1 MCRILSLAKPPSKK
15 KAEMLAAKKELILK
29 ELAEGIG
36 ATVSAEVDHSGLRSA
51 LRIWFGDLDKKH
63 GPVAELRAHG
73 LKGHRVTLT
82 FGNFSKEVLSQILAA
97 SPEDVQLAR
106 ALVASILPGA
116 DVQIP
121 GQSMSEWKIVDGAFR
136 MMATVR
142 KQEHPLEDTSVIVTC
157 RDVIVPMMAA
167 MAELIGY
174 DVIEDRQ
181 REDEVAAWEGAI
193 LQSVVTRRE
202 RNPRNRLLCIRI
214 HGERCF
220 ACGAEP
226 RLTYGDA
233 GSIIEVHHLEP
244 VSLLLEPRPY
254 DPRTDLVPL
263 CPNCHRTVHTRRP
276 VPLTMAELKAILGT
290 SYV

>member
-1 MCRILSLAKPPSKK
+1 MFRILNRVKHPPKK
-15 KAEMLAAKKELILK
+15 KAEMLSAKKELILK
-29 ELAEGIG
+29 ELAEGTG
-36 ATVSAEVDHSGLRSA
+36 AAVAAVSDMSGLRSCM
-51 LRIWFGDLDKKH
+51 RIWFGDLDEKH

-82 FGNFSKEVLSQILAA
+82 FGNFSGSVLSQILAA

-106 ALVASILPGA
+106 ALVASIRPEV
-116 DVQIP
+116 DVDIP
-121 GQSMSEWKIVDGAFR
+121 GQSMPEWKVMNGAFR
-136 MMATVR
+136 MVATVR
-142 KQEHPLEDTSVIVTC
+142 NQDRPLEDSAVIATC
-157 RDVIVPMMAA
+157 RDVIVPIMAA

-174 DVIEDRQ
+174 DVIEERQ
-181 REDEVAAWEGAI
+181 GDEASACEGAI
-193 LQSVVTRRE
+193 LQSVVRRRE

-220 ACGAEP
+220 ACGFEP

-244 VSLLLEPRPY
+244 VALLLKPRPY

-276 VPLTMAELKAILGT
+276 IPLAMDDLKAILGT
-290 SYV
+290 SYA